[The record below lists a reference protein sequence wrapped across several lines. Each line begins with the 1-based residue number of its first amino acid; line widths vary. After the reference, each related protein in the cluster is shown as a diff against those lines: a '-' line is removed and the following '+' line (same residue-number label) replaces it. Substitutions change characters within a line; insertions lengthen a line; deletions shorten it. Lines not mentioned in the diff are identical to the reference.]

1 MKEPFMTKN
10 VNEFHYM
17 KKNKQK
23 NGNIGNTD
31 GKNIYKNNKTF
42 KGHQKY
48 YTFNDE
54 DKIEDFLNK
63 THFDKIKNDKIN
75 PLNMEL
81 PFNSPQKPSNN
92 LINNNRFFKIPN
104 NKFILNI
111 KNPPIQINHN

>member
-1 MKEPFMTKN
+1 MG
-10 VNEFHYM
+10 NE
-17 KKNKQK
+17 
-23 NGNIGNTD
+23 D
-31 GKNIYKNNKTF
+31 GKIFYKNSKTF
-42 KGHQKY
+42 KGYQKY

-63 THFDKIKNDKIN
+63 THFDKNKNNKIS

-104 NKFILNI
+104 KKLILNI
-111 KNPPIQINHN
+111 QNPPIQINHN